1 MEKNKPHTLNIPRK
15 ALFLRFLRLGMTAF
29 GGPAMVAYIR
39 QLSVDRMKWLEEDQ
53 FRGGVALVQSI
64 PGATAMQMAGYV
76 GLKCRG
82 LTGGICSYAGF
93 ALPAFTLM
101 VAFSAIY
108 ARTHDLPNVAALF
121 AGLQVIVVAIV
132 ASAAW
137 SFGRNIL
144 KGFGD
149 FALATAAALLL
160 WFNISP
166 FIVIAGAAVLGLAV
180 FGRTSS
186 PGAAAR
192 PTPDNS
198 GSTGPAV
205 FSGAWR
211 YLLALGVVAVSMALL
226 FVFSDDMFE
235 MAALLM
241 RIDIFA
247 FGGGFTA
254 LPLML
259 HEIVD
264 VRQWMDSRTFMDGV
278 ALGQVTP
285 GPIVITS
292 TFIGYQ
298 LFGLPGGVIAT
309 LAMLTPS
316 FLIMAGVSPFF
327 DRLKGS
333 RWVQGALRGIVAS
346 FVGLLVFVML
356 KFAIAVPWDL
366 LRALMGIAALAALLR
381 KVDVLYVVLAGA
393 ALSWLFFR

>member
-1 MEKNKPHTLNIPRK
+1 
-15 ALFLRFLRLGMTAF
+15 
-29 GGPAMVAYIR
+29 MVAYIR
-39 QLSVDRMKWLEEDQ
+39 QLSVDRRKWLDEEQ
-53 FRGGVALVQSI
+53 FQGGVALVQSI

-82 LTGGICSYAGF
+82 LTGGLAAYAGF

-101 VAFSAIY
+101 LAFSAIY
-108 ARTHDLPNVAALF
+108 ARTHDLPDVTALF

-137 SFGRNIL
+137 SFGRNTL

-149 FALATAAALLL
+149 FALSAAAALLL
-160 WFNISP
+160 WLDLSP
-166 FIVIAGAAVLGLAV
+166 FIVIAGAAVLGMAI
-180 FGRTSS
+180 FARTPFSGG
-186 PGAAAR
+186 PAAAP
-192 PTPDNS
+192 PTGAP
-198 GSTGPAV
+198 PL
-205 FSGAWR
+205 FSAWR
-211 YLLALGVVAVSMALL
+211 YLFALVVVVTAIAIL
-226 FVFSDDMFE
+226 FLTRRDWFV

-241 RIDIFA
+241 RIDLFA
-247 FGGGFTA
+247 FGGGFAA

-264 VRQWMDSRTFMDGV
+264 VQQWMDGRTFMDGV

-298 LFGLPGGVIAT
+298 LFGLPGAVVAT
-309 LAMLTPS
+309 LAMFTPS
-316 FLIMAGVSPFF
+316 FLVMAGVSPFF
-327 DRLKGS
+327 DRFKSS
-333 RWVQGALRGIVAS
+333 RWFQRAVRGVVAS

-366 LRALMGIAALAALLR
+366 LRTLIGIAALAALLR
-381 KVDVLYVVLAGA
+381 KIDVLYVVLVGA
-393 ALSWLFFR
+393 ALSVLFFR